1 MAGRYPAGESSGGQ
15 PVRPE
20 PGRGCGAGRGGG
32 GGGAGAGL
40 LKHPS
45 RLQPAQTPPGTCTL
59 LSLVSVVTHSHTNIT
74 HKKSRL

>member
-45 RLQPAQTPPGTCTL
+45 CL
-59 LSLVSVVTHSHTNIT
+59 
-74 HKKSRL
+74 